1 MFVPLYLSIRHPLHG
16 FTENCLLHRSISGD
30 FISLVATIVIG
41 IAKISIS
48 TVLTT
53 DFDFM
58 CKVKGDL
65 MACAMS
71 DLSRNLVMLLVD
83 ALRSVSY
90 KDDSNWTCILLNFN
104 QAFSLLELNVML
116 ELI

>member
-1 MFVPLYLSIRHPLHG
+1 MCDER
-16 FTENCLLHRSISGD
+16 
-30 FISLVATIVIG
+30 FIEKFGNV
-41 IAKISIS
+41 
-48 TVLTT
+48 
-53 DFDFM
+53 
-58 CKVKGDL
+58 
-65 MACAMS
+65 
-71 DLSRNLVMLLVD
+71 LLVD

>member
-1 MFVPLYLSIRHPLHG
+1 MFVPLNLSIRHPLHG
-16 FTENCLLHRSISGD
+16 FTINCLLHRSISGD
-30 FISLVATIVIG
+30 FISLVGTFVFG
-41 IAKISIS
+41 IAKISSS

-53 DFDFM
+53 AFDFM
-58 CKVKGDL
+58 CKVKGVL

-90 KDDSNWTCILLNFN
+90 KDDSNWTVI
-104 QAFSLLELNVML
+104 
-116 ELI
+116 

>member
-1 MFVPLYLSIRHPLHG
+1 
-16 FTENCLLHRSISGD
+16 
-30 FISLVATIVIG
+30 
-41 IAKISIS
+41 
-48 TVLTT
+48 
-53 DFDFM
+53 
-58 CKVKGDL
+58 